1 MRSRVARGGAA
12 LVAALVMMSV
22 AGPVVAQK
30 TLEGIPLVWKPSN
43 KKSAGVVSLAGL
55 MDVKIQVDPFVD
67 TRDNKAKFG
76 ENQEDKAPRPVTT
89 SGSVAEFCTQNFR
102 NVLKQY
108 GLTVVPSGGDV
119 VVAGEIL
126 EFMVNETNTYKGEVR
141 LKLAVKKHGKTE
153 WGGVAAGGST
163 RWGRSYKAENYY
175 ETISDA
181 LLEASTHAVEDEGFR
196 KALAAK

>member
-1 MRSRVARGGAA
+1 MASWGARGGAGI
-12 LVAALVMMSV
+12 VAGLFMMSL
-22 AGPVVAQK
+22 AGPAVAQK

-43 KKSAGVVSLAGL
+43 KKSAGVVNLAGL

-67 TRDNKAKFG
+67 TRENRAKFG
-76 ENQEDKAPRPVTT
+76 ENQEGKTPRPVTT

-119 VVAGEIL
+119 IVAGDIL
-126 EFMVNETNTYKGEVR
+126 EFMVTETNTYKGEVR
-141 LKLAVKKHGKTE
+141 LKVAVKKGGKTE
-153 WGGVAAGGST
+153 WGGVAAGTSS
-163 RWGRSYKAENYY
+163 RWGRSYKDENYY

-181 LLEASTHAVEDEGFR
+181 LLEASTRAIEDEGFR
-196 KALAAK
+196 KALGAK